1 MHNKLENI
9 VKEVKQL
16 KESLVRETEEAI
28 LEKYSEN
35 VETKLDTFLKE
46 EEDPFAI
53 DPMGETG
60 EGSNDGDEE
69 AEEVKDNLKL
79 KKPEVKPDVKADVE
93 VEVEGGAEEVEVTL
107 NLESLQEEVRK
118 VIGMSAPPMVDSLPL
133 EDSSEKPTYNVTIND
148 KHGDG
153 GETTVRG
160 DNLSMEE
167 LAAFLS
173 EFDDEGQPL
182 ETPEHPVEEASCGS
196 HEKLE
201 EEGEYNL
208 EEAELREFF
217 QKLVGE
223 EEPEEELEEELAF
236 DHETA
241 PPGMTDPY
249 TNNSVK
255 EQEDLKL
262 AKEALRALNERY
274 NKNKEKA
281 IKLEEQLDTYKDI
294 LKQLKESCEKLN
306 TSNTK
311 LKYQLETYKD
321 STLNTRQKRI
331 MADKIAMCESID
343 HAKLVYETLTEAV
356 KTRSYKKPLPE
367 DLREAMNGKG
377 SYLVMKESI
386 HKTEPEEATSVGLIN
401 EAFRERMKKN
411 AGLL

>member
-46 EEDPFAI
+46 EEEGKDPFAI
-53 DPMGETG
+53 DPMGEA
-60 EGSNDGDEE
+60 EGDSKDGDED
-69 AEEVKDNLKL
+69 AEEVKDELSL
-79 KKPEVKPDVKADVE
+79 KKPEVEADVEVE

-118 VIGMSAPPMVDSLPL
+118 VIGMSPMIGGLP
-133 EDSSEKPTYNVTIND
+133 EDSGDSNFNATINKRD
-148 KHGDG
+148 ESAGTDV
-153 GETTVRG
+153 TVRG

-223 EEPEEELEEELAF
+223 GEHEEELEEELAF

-249 TNNSVK
+249 TNKSVK
-255 EQEDLKL
+255 EQRDLEDVK
-262 AKEALRALNERY
+262 KTLRALSERY

-386 HKTEPEEATSVGLIN
+386 HKAEPEEATSVGLIN

>member
-46 EEDPFAI
+46 EEEDPFAI
-53 DPMGETG
+53 DPMGETE
-60 EGSNDGDEE
+60 EGSSDGDED
-69 AEEVKDNLKL
+69 AEEVKEKLNLKTA
-79 KKPEVKPDVKADVE
+79 EVEADIE

-118 VIGMSAPPMVDSLPL
+118 VIGMSPMIGGLP
-133 EDSSEKPTYNVTIND
+133 EDSGQDSNFNATINKRD
-148 KHGDG
+148 ESAGMDV
-153 GETTVRG
+153 TVRG

-182 ETPEHPVEEASCGS
+182 ETPEHPVEEAGCGS

-223 EEPEEELEEELAF
+223 GESEEGLEEELTF

-249 TNNSVK
+249 TNGSVE
-255 EQEDLKL
+255 EQEGLKL
-262 AKEALRALNERY
+262 AKQALGALNDRY
-274 NKNKEKA
+274 NKNKEKTA
-281 IKLEEQLDTYKDI
+281 KLEEQLDTYKDI
-294 LKQLKESCEKLN
+294 LRQLKESCEKLN